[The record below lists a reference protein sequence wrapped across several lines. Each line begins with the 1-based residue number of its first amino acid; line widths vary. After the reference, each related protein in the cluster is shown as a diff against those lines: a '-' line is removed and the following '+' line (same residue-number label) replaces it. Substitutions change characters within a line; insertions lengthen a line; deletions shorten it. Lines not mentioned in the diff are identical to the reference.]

1 MYPLSSFLFRTG
13 ACLLF
18 LTGLMFCHHSVDA
31 QSTDIPLHQ
40 PAYHEADRLEI
51 LSGRLPFT
59 YNSFVKP
66 YAASALIPFVQQ
78 ADSQMHPVLSRVDQY
93 AIRQIYTDYPEW
105 LHDTTLA
112 DSSRHPLWKLF
123 YTSPA
128 YLFQYHSPDLYFTIN
143 PVLLLQGGKETHD
156 GDLLFVNTRG
166 LELKGRLANKIG
178 FYSFLSDNQERP
190 PLFVQQW
197 IHQYK
202 AVPGMGF
209 YKSYRGNGVDYI
221 HATGYISFQ
230 VTRFI
235 DVNFGYGKNFLGD
248 GIRSMF
254 LSDFSND
261 YLYLKL
267 NTNVWRLHYYNL
279 FAELTS
285 QFNPDSDYLR
295 PKKYMAL
302 HDLSMDITHWL
313 NAGVFESVIFTR
325 PDHFDFQY
333 LNPVIFYRS
342 VEQQLGSPDKAHVGF
357 HAKADVAHHWQF
369 YGQFLFDELRISEFL
384 SHDGW
389 WGNKWAAQ
397 LGGKYI
403 NAFGIHNLD
412 LQGEMNIVRPYTYT
426 HSDTITNYTNYN
438 QPLADPMGANFREF
452 IGIARYQ
459 PLPRLVLQG
468 QLLFVQQGRDTTG
481 VNWGSNIFKSYYTR
495 QQDYNNRIGQGL
507 EAKIA
512 SLNLLLSYE
521 IKYHLYLDLSY
532 LYRKTGGAY
541 FLYDPQPDT
550 HFISVALRWNIARRT
565 YDF

>member
-1 MYPLSSFLFRTG
+1 MQHLPRILLRSVT
-13 ACLLF
+13 CLL
-18 LTGLMFCHHSVDA
+18 LLVALILCNDRIHA
-31 QSTDIPLHQ
+31 QSTEIPLHQ

-51 LSGRLPFT
+51 LSGRLPGT
-59 YNSFVKP
+59 YSSFVKP

-78 ADSQMHPVLSRVDQY
+78 VDSQLNHKLSSVDRYTIGQL
-93 AIRQIYTDYPEW
+93 YTDFPEW
-105 LHDTTLA
+105 LNDSTLA
-112 DSSRHPLWKLF
+112 EKSRQPMWKHF

-128 YLFQYHSPDLYFTIN
+128 YLFQYKSPDLYLTIN
-143 PVLLLQGGKETHD
+143 PVLLLQAGKEAHD
-156 GDLLFVNTRG
+156 GDFLFINTRG
-166 LELKGRLANKIG
+166 LEMKGRLANKIG

-197 IHQYK
+197 IQDYK

-209 YKSYRGNGVDYI
+209 YKSYKGNGVDYI
-221 HATGYISFQ
+221 HATGYISFN
-230 VTRFI
+230 VTKFI
-235 DVNFGYGKNFLGD
+235 DVYFGYGKNFLGD
-248 GIRSMF
+248 GFRSLF

-302 HDLSMDITHWL
+302 HDLSMDITRWL
-313 NAGVFESVIFTR
+313 NVGVFESVIFSR

-369 YGQFLFDELRISEFL
+369 YGQFLFDELRISQFL

-397 LGGKYI
+397 LGAKYI
-403 NAFGIHNLD
+403 NAFGISNLD

-459 PLPRLVLQG
+459 PVPRWVLQG
-468 QLLFVQQGRDTTG
+468 QLLFVQQGRDSG
-481 VNWGSNIFKSYYTR
+481 NVNWGSDIFKSYYTR

-507 EAKIA
+507 DAKIA
-512 SLNLLLSYE
+512 SLNLTLSYE
-521 IKYHLYLDLSY
+521 LKYHLYLDLSY
-532 LYRKTGGAY
+532 LYRKTGGVY
-541 FLYDPQPDT
+541 FSYYPQANT
-550 HFISVALRWNIARRT
+550 SFVSLALRWNIARRT